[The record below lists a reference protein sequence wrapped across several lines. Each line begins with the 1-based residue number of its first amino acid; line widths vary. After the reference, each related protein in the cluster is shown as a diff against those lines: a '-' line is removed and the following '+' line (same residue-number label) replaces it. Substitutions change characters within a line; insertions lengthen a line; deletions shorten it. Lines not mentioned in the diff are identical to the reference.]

1 MLVSALQFILC
12 HKRFAW
18 LVAFLA
24 VLCGGLAMYRG
35 HYGTRID
42 GIFPEGSESA
52 NAMALLAE
60 SGLSNRLLIDCDFS
74 HCSGKI
80 DNPNRFYLA
89 ELDHAVERLSALP
102 GVREVRFRTLPENLE
117 DNLEAL
123 LPAIPQLLPPP
134 EVTPELADDIARNTL
149 KQLMMPAPGAS
160 AILRNDPFGLRNQ
173 LLLRLQALRQTTELK
188 FDDTKPFLCSQDG
201 THALIVLELDFPYSD
216 SVATRQL
223 ISQIQEILTSPQ
235 TLDAGRQTTDDEP
248 LTSDLSPMTF
258 HLVGAHLHTI
268 GNEDTIRRDLAII
281 GILSPIFL
289 LALFLKVFRGDWRC
303 IWIPLIPAAA
313 TVVVA
318 GLMTMVVNTLQLF
331 VLGLGGSILGLAVD
345 QGIHVYIA
353 CREENPEHRLA
364 RLAKPLALGAG
375 TSIAVFLLLLFTRS
389 PALQQLGVLAG
400 GALSLSLL
408 TSFFL
413 LPTLLKRGVP
423 LCATDKIRTQDTP
436 IQTSRPRGRGVI
448 FAPIKLPASI
458 IVILTILAT
467 ALSFVPKMTTSFR
480 VEALD
485 GIPEKV
491 RLDEYDYQT
500 AWQPAQPNLLLLRD
514 PDGSQTPRLHVAL
527 AKYRPVSP
535 QTFWPDEST
544 RAENLAAWR
553 NAPLDTWEELLDSAA
568 VARGLPKGFFQPFF
582 DKTRQNLTT
591 PTAEPPGWLAQA
603 YHQLR
608 RNGISNFFLAEPPE
622 SPEALSACTASFDAA
637 YLAPEALRAI
647 LTHGFGP
654 QLSWLLGTA
663 IVIIL
668 LLTWLTFRSVKKLLL
683 ALLPV
688 LLTLRWLTAIFAY
701 FDHPITLMTAIGGV
715 LLVGLAIDYGVFAV
729 QRLDEGSGSTI
740 PQAMRLSALTTVFT
754 TGILLFSDHPV
765 LFDLGLVLSLGI
777 TLAYLIAKHIVP
789 AVAQFT
795 TPKTIL
801 QLLLI
806 VGVFLLASCRTAY
819 PARPDLDTETAY
831 AELLEQAQTA
841 PPTTIR
847 AKVTAHFLWHAIPFL
862 TVGQLDHSAHEVH
875 LAGLATTGGAKL
887 FEITATPNEIRDAEI
902 SPLAPKVAQRAFERI
917 AMDLARAF
925 LDNEPV
931 PPESLYPD
939 RRGVVRFTAN
949 DLQYIYAGKPLV
961 LFRKASVKPRWA
973 WRRQPDTPDLWLF
986 VDPNAHLQLEV
997 RFLE

>member
-1 MLVSALQFILC
+1 MLVSALQSILR
-12 HKRFAW
+12 HRRLAW
-18 LVAFLA
+18 LVALLA
-24 VLCGGLAMYRG
+24 VLFGTLAMYRG

-42 GIFPEGSESA
+42 GVFPEGSKSA

-74 HCSGKI
+74 RHPGKI
-80 DNPNRFYLA
+80 DDPYYSRLEA
-89 ELDHAVERLSALP
+89 LDHAVARLSTLP
-102 GVREVRFRTLPENLE
+102 GVREVRFRTISEDLA

-134 EVTPELADDIARNTL
+134 EVTPERAEEVVRNAL
-149 KQLMMPAPGAS
+149 KQLMMPTPGATS
-160 AILRNDPFGLRNQ
+160 LLRSDPFGLRNQ
-173 LLLRLQALRQTTELK
+173 LLLRLQEFKQTTGLK

-201 THALIVLELDFPYSD
+201 SHALIVLELDTPYSD
-216 SVATRQL
+216 TRASRQL
-223 ISQIQEILTSPQ
+223 IAQIREILTSPQ
-235 TLDAGRQTTDDEP
+235 TLDDGRRTTDNEP
-248 LTSDLSPMTF
+248 LTSDLSPLTF

-268 GNEDTIRRDLAII
+268 GNEDTIRHDLTLI

-313 TVVVA
+313 TVVIA

-353 CREENPEHRLA
+353 CREEAPEHRLA

-375 TSIAVFLLLLFTRS
+375 TSIAVFLLLFFTRS

-400 GALSLSLL
+400 GALALSLL
-408 TSFFL
+408 MSFFL
-413 LPTLLKRGVP
+413 LPTLLTRRISRHEVDQP
-423 LCATDKIRTQDTP
+423 C
-436 IQTSRPRGRGVI
+436 QTAQPRKPNLLL
-448 FAPIKLPASI
+448 APIKLPAS
-458 IVILTILAT
+458 VVVALTVLAT
-467 ALSFVPKMTTSFR
+467 ALAFMPKVQTSFR

-491 RLDEYDYQT
+491 RKDEAAYQT
-500 AWQPAQPNLLLLRD
+500 AWQPNQLNLLLLRD
-514 PDGSQTPRLHVAL
+514 HDGSQTPRLHEAL
-527 AKYRPVSP
+527 AKYHPVSP

-544 RAENLAAWR
+544 RAENLTTWR
-553 NAPLDTWEELLDSAA
+553 NAPLNEWETLLDSAA
-568 VARGLPKGFFQPFF
+568 VARGLPKGFFHPFF
-582 DKTRQNLTT
+582 DKLRQNLTT
-591 PTAEPPGWLAQA
+591 PATEPPSWLAQA

-608 RNGISNFFLAEPPE
+608 QNGISSFFLAE
-622 SPEALSACTASFDAA
+622 SPENPEAISTCTEGFDAA

-647 LTHGFGP
+647 LTHDFGR
-654 QLSWLLGTA
+654 QLNWLLGA
-663 IVIIL
+663 ALVIIL
-668 LLTWLTFRSVKKLLL
+668 LLTWLTFRSGKKLLL

-701 FDHPITLMTAIGGV
+701 FGHPITLMTAIGGV

-729 QRLDEGSGSTI
+729 QWLDEGSDSTI
-740 PQAMRLSALTTVFT
+740 PQAMRLSAATTIFT

-789 AVAQFT
+789 AVARFVIS
-795 TPKTIL
+795 KNAL
-801 QLLLI
+801 KLLLLA
-806 VGVFLLASCRTAY
+806 GALLLAGCRTTY
-819 PARPDLDTETAY
+819 PTRSGLDTETARS
-831 AELLEQAQTA
+831 ELLKQAETA

-862 TVGQLDHSAHEVH
+862 AVGQLDHTTREIR

-887 FEITATPNEIRDAEI
+887 FQITATPTAVCSSEI
-902 SPLAPKVAQRAFERI
+902 SPLAPKVARHAFERI

-931 PPESLYPD
+931 PPQALRPD
-939 RRGVVRFTAN
+939 RRGVVRFTSN
-949 DLQYIYAGKPLV
+949 GLQYTYAGKPLM

-973 WRRQPDTPDLWLF
+973 WRRQPTTPNLWQF
-986 VDPNAHLQLEV
+986 VDRNVHLMLEV